1 MTKGVDERIVEGV
14 FRWFEH
20 VERMESDRIAER
32 VYVGKCAGN
41 RSVSRPRKR
50 WIDIVNYYVKKK
62 FGCQTRK
69 ENDAGYE

>member
-32 VYVGKCAGN
+32 VYVGKCAGKLQ
-41 RSVSRPRKR
+41 P
-50 WIDIVNYYVKKK
+50 
-62 FGCQTRK
+62 
-69 ENDAGYE
+69 